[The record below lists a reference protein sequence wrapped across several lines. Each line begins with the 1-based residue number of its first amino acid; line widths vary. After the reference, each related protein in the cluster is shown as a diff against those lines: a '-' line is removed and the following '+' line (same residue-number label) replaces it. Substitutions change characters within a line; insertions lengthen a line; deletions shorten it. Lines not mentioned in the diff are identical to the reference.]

1 MAASTATSG
10 FGCLLKA
17 GDGGGPEVFTTIAEV
32 KSISGPNFQ
41 VSFAEVTHMESPSA
55 VREYI
60 PTLIEPGD
68 VTFTV
73 NFLPDNA
80 THDAMRTDLLAR
92 TKRNFKL
99 VLTDGTPAT
108 WSFSGY
114 YSQLGLNSNIDGP
127 LEGSLGIKVT
137 STITET

>member
-1 MAASTATSG
+1 MAASAATSG
-10 FGCLLKA
+10 FGVLLK
-17 GDGGGPEVFTTIAEV
+17 DGGTTIAEV

-73 NFLPDNA
+73 NFLPDDT
-80 THDAMRTDLLAR
+80 THDNMRTRLLAR
-92 TKRNFKL
+92 TSRTFTL
-99 VLTDGTPAT
+99 HLTDSPSDT
-108 WSFSGY
+108 WTFTGY
-114 YSQLGLNSNIDGP
+114 YSQLGLTANIDGP
-127 LEGSLGIKVT
+127 LEANVGIKVT
-137 STITET
+137 STVTVS